1 MPVDQQAEAVARR
14 RVPSQ
19 ARSRERV
26 ERILDIAKG
35 MLVEKGSDALRM
47 GEIAELAGI
56 SIGSL
61 YQYFPDKA
69 AVIGTL
75 ADRFNAIGHACV
87 AAELRSVTSG
97 QELAAAMDRVIDGY
111 YQMFLAEP
119 AMRAIWQATH
129 ADKALQAIDAADV
142 AAHQALL
149 RDVLTRLRPTADPSA
164 LAINALLTMQFV
176 ATAVRLAIPA
186 ERTEGDAI
194 IARFKAMLVSGLL
207 KVPARTQKSS

>member
-176 ATAVRLAIPA
+176 ATAVRLAIAA